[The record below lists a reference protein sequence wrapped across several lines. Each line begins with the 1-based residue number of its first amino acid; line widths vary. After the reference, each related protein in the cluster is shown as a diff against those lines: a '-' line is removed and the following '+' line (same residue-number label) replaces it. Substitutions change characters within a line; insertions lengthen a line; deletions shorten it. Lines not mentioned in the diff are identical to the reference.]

1 MQDESERSLEGGWQT
16 DVRRAGDVV
25 LRSPK
30 VQSRTVIALLKHL
43 ESVGFDAA
51 PRPVGNGFAPDGR
64 EQLSYI
70 EGESPHPGV
79 WSEGAAW
86 ELGAMVGRLH
96 QASST
101 FELPPDAVWRPSF
114 ARDLPGSRP
123 VIGHGDLGPWNVL
136 ARDGLPVAIIDWDYA
151 GPVDAVWE
159 LSQLVWLNAQ
169 LHDDDV
175 ATANGLPSPE
185 ERAGLA
191 AAILDGYG
199 LPGADREGFVDRLVE
214 FAIRNAR
221 EEAVEYRVGHD
232 TVSPAADGFPILWGI
247 AWRTRSAAWIL
258 DHRELIQSAID
269 A

>member
-1 MQDESERSLEGGWQT
+1 MQDETESALEGGWQS
-16 DVRRAGDVV
+16 DVRRVGDVV
-25 LRSPK
+25 LRRAKP
-30 VQSRTVIALLKHL
+30 QSRTVIALLKHL

-51 PRPVGNGFAPDGR
+51 PRPIGDGFAPDGR
-64 EQLSYI
+64 EQLAYI
-70 EGESPHPGV
+70 EGESPHPGA
-79 WSEGAAW
+79 WSEDAAW
-86 ELGAMVGRLH
+86 QLGAMLGRLH
-96 QASST
+96 QATAT
-101 FELPPDAVWRPSF
+101 FDPPPDAVWRPWF

-159 LSQLVWLNAQ
+159 LAQLVWLNAQ

-175 ATANGLPSPE
+175 AAANGLPSPE
-185 ERAGLA
+185 DRATLA

-221 EEAVEYRVGHD
+221 EEAIEYRVEPD
-232 TVSPAADGFPILWGI
+232 TVSPAPDGFPILWGI
-247 AWRTRSAAWIL
+247 AWRARSAAWML
-258 DHRELIQSAID
+258 DHRELIVAAISC
-269 A
+269 